1 MVSSFFMGWGDFAVS
16 VLSADGLIFVVLAV
30 IRAVRAAALAEHGA
44 FVLVHVVLH
53 GTAGFAV
60 GIVCGGIEI
69 QAVCALGFHC
79 GIRGFRVDMEFFH
92 EGYLLSPCGRGYF
105 MTCSHEIARQVRGCR
120 GIRYRAARLRLY
132 LRAGALTCSR
142 LISFAYLTCGLL
154 INLRLAYVLCFI
166 IRKLR

>member
-1 MVSSFFMGWGDFAVS
+1 MGWGDFAVS
-16 VLSADGLIFVVLAV
+16 VLSADGFIFVVWAV

-60 GIVCGGIEI
+60 GIVCGCIEI

-105 MTCSHEIARQVRGCR
+105 MTCSLPIERGRYEDAVASATAPR
-120 GIRYRAARLRLY
+120 GF
-132 LRAGALTCSR
+132 GC
-142 LISFAYLTCGLL
+142 TCGQ
-154 INLRLAYVLCFI
+154 VL
-166 IRKLR
+166 

>member
-1 MVSSFFMGWGDFAVS
+1 MQMLWVSSFFMGWGDFAVS

-60 GIVCGGIEI
+60 GIVCGCIEI

-92 EGYLLSPCGRGYF
+92 EGYLNAISY
-105 MTCSHEIARQVRGCR
+105 CR
-120 GIRYRAARLRLY
+120 P
-132 LRAGALTCSR
+132 AGADIL
-142 LISFAYLTCGLL
+142 
-154 INLRLAYVLCFI
+154 
-166 IRKLR
+166 